1 MGNNWSKESFAI
13 HKISQLQ
20 TEQTQRI
27 RSSSKYCRNS
37 NAKLSTEWKTD
48 ANHLPQNGFPVY
60 YLCHWCDTL
69 NHCIY
74 LWESCFKMAALPQQW
89 CSHLACLKFMM
100 ASLRKMA
107 KIEIKHCNMNTGRIP
122 TNNEIEI
129 QCNIGKF
136 SFLMRFNSVLSIFFK
151 PLEKLHDVIA
161 LKSSNF
167 LMKSNSRTVSE
178 A

>member
-1 MGNNWSKESFAI
+1 
-13 HKISQLQ
+13 
-20 TEQTQRI
+20 
-27 RSSSKYCRNS
+27 
-37 NAKLSTEWKTD
+37 
-48 ANHLPQNGFPVY
+48 
-60 YLCHWCDTL
+60 
-69 NHCIY
+69 
-74 LWESCFKMAALPQQW
+74 MAALPQQW
-89 CSHLACLKFMM
+89 CSDLACLKFMM

-107 KIEIKHCNMNTGRIP
+107 KIEIKHCNMNIGRIP

-129 QCNIGKF
+129 QCNIGKYILLYVDF
-136 SFLMRFNSVLSIFFK
+136 SFLMRFNSVLSFFFK